1 MRNRKTRMI
10 LEGNKTEGIAM
21 SRDKASEIGEP
32 LGLRTSAEL
41 EDCDCQIK
49 LTVVPEPA
57 L

>member
-1 MRNRKTRMI
+1 MI